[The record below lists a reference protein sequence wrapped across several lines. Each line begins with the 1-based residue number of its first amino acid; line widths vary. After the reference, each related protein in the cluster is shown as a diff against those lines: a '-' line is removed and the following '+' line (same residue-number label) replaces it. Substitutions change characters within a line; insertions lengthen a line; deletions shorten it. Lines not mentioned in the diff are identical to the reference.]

1 MITALIILGIIV
13 ILVIGFVQ
21 VYNRHNRVVKKI
33 EFAGEYR
40 NKFVE
45 LSKAYFLN
53 FDEFN
58 NFRNKNLFLEIEN
71 DYDKQTFK
79 YKVLLPNC

>member
-21 VYNRHNRVVKKI
+21 VYNRHNRVVKEI
-33 EFAGEYR
+33 DFAGEYR

-45 LSKAYFLN
+45 LSKDYCLN

-58 NFRNKNLFLEIEN
+58 NFRKKLFFRN
-71 DYDKQTFK
+71 
-79 YKVLLPNC
+79 